1 MSAARIRAAK
11 RASQELRGPGRAR
24 ALVAVVVIAGLA
36 AAGWESRGSVWRYLA
51 RRHFSRAEQML
62 AAGDEALAASELG
75 FALESDP
82 LHPAARR
89 LLGELQLRQ
98 HRLEDAFLC
107 LQSYTDAFPDDP
119 EGWSA
124 LAEVRQQASQPD
136 EAEAALTNA
145 VGRAP
150 DRADLLQRRADLRY
164 RRGRFH
170 GAALDAQAVLQRD
183 SRAER
188 ARMILADSTKR
199 LRELDCRPPAFAPLH
214 GEAEA
219 WPGQLGAIIR
229 DFAAAT
235 RRKDW
240 TAAGALV
247 RGARERYPHTMLGPW
262 LDGLSSIKFGDTD
275 NAERL
280 LRDALAVSPRSH
292 RPITNL
298 VALWSRR
305 RGPAYS
311 GDQLLRM
318 VERDPSFAY
327 PLPIAAGAYVEADQ
341 PARAEAAIRR
351 MFDVVPHS
359 PVPHREVAKFLL
371 QLDRASDAIA
381 TVNDGLTRFPGNAD
395 LLVEQAHA
403 YAALGDREAAI
414 RAYDAALSARPDE
427 QHAAAELARLLVTAR
442 KDASSHGR
450 ALQIIRDLECDAPS
464 DSDVLFAIGWVLL
477 QGENDPRAARGW
489 LEAARDRAPES
500 PQLRYHLALAYAR
513 TQDVAAA
520 RRELQQALQS
530 GGTFDEEPEARRLL
544 HDIGDWGR

>member
-1 MSAARIRAAK
+1 
-11 RASQELRGPGRAR
+11 
-24 ALVAVVVIAGLA
+24 
-36 AAGWESRGSVWRYLA
+36 
-51 RRHFSRAEQML
+51 ML
-62 AAGDEALAASELG
+62 AAGDEAIAASELTL
-75 FALESDP
+75 ALENDP
-82 LHPAARR
+82 LHPGARR
-89 LLGELQLRQ
+89 LLGELHLR
-98 HRLEDAFLC
+98 RRSFEEAFLW
-107 LQSYTDAFPDDP
+107 LQSYTDAFPDDA
-119 EGWSA
+119 EGWSN
-124 LAEVRQQASQPD
+124 LAEVRLQASQPD
-136 EAEAALTNA
+136 EAEAALTKA

-150 DRADLLQRRADLRY
+150 DRIELLQRRADLRY
-164 RRGRFH
+164 RRGRYH
-170 GAALDAQAVLQRD
+170 GALLDAQAVLQRD
-183 SRAER
+183 PGSAR
-188 ARMILADSTKR
+188 ARTILADATKR
-199 LRELDCRPPAFAPLH
+199 LREAECRPPALPPLH

-229 DFAAAT
+229 DFKAAT
-235 RRKDW
+235 GRKDW
-240 TAAGALV
+240 TAAAVLV

-262 LDGLSSIKFGDTD
+262 LDGLSSIKFGDAD

-298 VALWSRR
+298 VALWSRQ

-351 MFDVVPHS
+351 MFDVVPRS
-359 PVPHREVAKFLL
+359 PVPHLEVAKFLL

-381 TVNDGLTRFPGNAD
+381 TVNDGLNRFPGNAD

-414 RAYDAALSARPDE
+414 RAYDAALLARPDE
-427 QHAAAELARLLVTAR
+427 QHSAAELARLLVTAR
-442 KDASSHGR
+442 KDASSHRR

-477 QGENDPRAARGW
+477 QGENDPHTARGW

-500 PQLRYHLALAYAR
+500 PQLRYQLAVAYAR

-520 RRELQQALQS
+520 RRELQQAFQT

-544 HDIGDWGR
+544 HDIGDGGR